1 MTILKTCSN
10 SACTAARVLSNGGI
24 AVLPTD
30 TVYGFSGLVPVSKQK
45 LITLKKRDVS
55 KNFIQLIAEPADIFK
70 YTDSVI
76 PKALFALWPCALTLI
91 VTLKDGQGLGA
102 FRCPGDEWLRSVI
115 KKSGSTVYSTS
126 VNYSGAPLFTDIAAI
141 RTEFEKKVDLIID
154 GGNISGA
161 PSTIADVS
169 SGKPVIVREG
179 GIKLSALI

>member
-1 MTILKTCSN
+1 MILQKSDADC
-10 SACTAARVLSNGGI
+10 LSVVSQALLRGKVVI
-24 AVLPTD
+24 IPTD

-45 LITLKKRDVS
+45 LIALKKRDVS

-115 KKSGSTVYSTS
+115 KKSGSAVYSTS
-126 VNYSGAPLFTDIAAI
+126 VNYSGAPLFTDITAI
-141 RTEFEKKVDLIID
+141 RAEFEKKVDLIID

-169 SGKPVIVREG
+169 SGKSVIVREG